1 MSALKALVITSTPS
15 MPNKHMNQ
23 SHHRATADSDPSSSP
38 SSPCRQRPGDEVDGG
53 GRQDKHMDPVL
64 RQEYLSWKK
73 SPSMSESDHPF
84 LSRIYRED
92 VEPCLQFPATELSL
106 RVRSA
111 IHDNNLC
118 LIPIKPDTMENPR
131 NCALLDQPRTVKYKL
146 KLEGEKEEFYICQLA
161 RNRLA
166 SVCDFLTYCRYKLI

>member
-1 MSALKALVITSTPS
+1 MKALVITSTPS

-38 SSPCRQRPGDEVDGG
+38 SSPGRQRSGDEVD
-53 GRQDKHMDPVL
+53 GRQDKHMDPVF

-73 SPSMSESDHPF
+73 SPSMSESDPF

-92 VEPCLQFPATELSL
+92 VEPCLQFPASELSQ

-131 NCALLDQPRTVKYKL
+131 NCALLEQPRTVKYKL
-146 KLEGEKEEFYICQLA
+146 KLDGENEEFYICQLA

-166 SVCDFLTYCRYKLI
+166 SVCDFLTYCR